1 MLVEKGN
8 AANTHCKQKMLA
20 LAAAAVVLLASLLCV
35 STAYAEPADA
45 DCARALA
52 AGMNEHLSKPLD
64 MARLIDVLERCRDAE
79 KS

>member
-1 MLVEKGN
+1 MI
-8 AANTHCKQKMLA
+8 AI
-20 LAAAAVVLLASLLCV
+20 AAAAIVLFASLFYA

-45 DCARALA
+45 DRARALA

>member
-1 MLVEKGN
+1 
-8 AANTHCKQKMLA
+8 MLA
-20 LAAAAVVLLASLLCV
+20 LVAAAVVLFASLFSV
-35 STAYAEPADA
+35 STAYAESADA
-45 DCARALA
+45 DRARALA

>member
-1 MLVEKGN
+1 
-8 AANTHCKQKMLA
+8 MLA
-20 LAAAAVVLLASLLCV
+20 LAAATVVLFASLFCA
-35 STAYAEPADA
+35 STAYAEHAAADRT
-45 DCARALA
+45 RALA

>member
-1 MLVEKGN
+1 MIAIV
-8 AANTHCKQKMLA
+8 
-20 LAAAAVVLLASLLCV
+20 AAAVVLFASLHCV
-35 STAYAEPADA
+35 STSYAESAQADR
-45 DCARALA
+45 ARALA

>member
-1 MLVEKGN
+1 
-8 AANTHCKQKMLA
+8 MLA
-20 LAAAAVVLLASLLCV
+20 LAAAAIVLFASLFCA
-35 STAYAEPADA
+35 STAYAEPAAA
-45 DCARALA
+45 DRARALT

>member
-1 MLVEKGN
+1 
-8 AANTHCKQKMLA
+8 MLA
-20 LAAAAVVLLASLLCV
+20 IAAAAIVLFASLLCA

-45 DCARALA
+45 DRARALA
-52 AGMNEHLSKPLD
+52 AGMNGHLSKPLD

>member
-1 MLVEKGN
+1 MLV
-8 AANTHCKQKMLA
+8 
-20 LAAAAVVLLASLLCV
+20 LAAAAVVLFASLLCV
-35 STAYAEPADA
+35 STAYAEPAA
-45 DCARALA
+45 DRARALA

>member
-1 MLVEKGN
+1 
-8 AANTHCKQKMLA
+8 MLA
-20 LAAAAVVLLASLLCV
+20 LAAATVVLFASLFCA
-35 STAYAEPADA
+35 STAYAEPAA
-45 DCARALA
+45 DRTRALA